1 MNTTHAA
8 VARLEPRDTFA
19 GRSPGLVLAFALAAN
34 LACVCGP
41 VLAQEPPFAVSG
53 TVRTAAG
60 APLSGATVSV
70 DNGASTPTSAGGRFT
85 LELPRGQHVL
95 RVTHPAHL
103 PGTRDVNVTGAIA
116 DIDILLNPLARFSE
130 EVVVAA
136 VRAGAEAPVT
146 TRDLDRVEIESL
158 NTGQEMPFLLKQVPS
173 LTQYSDSGSAT
184 GYSYI
189 YLRGIPQTRMNVT
202 LDGVPLNEPE
212 DSAFYFANFGDFA
225 NAIESLQVQR
235 GVGTSTVGASS
246 FAGSINFASI
256 DLKEKLQADVR
267 LGSGSFGTNRV
278 SAAVHSGR
286 LGGGLKLYGQVA
298 YQDTDGFRDHSGS
311 TQQSV
316 YVGASRDTDT
326 SYVKV
331 FGFVGRERSQ
341 LAFLATDEDTLE
353 QDLRFNPMSTDER
366 DDFGQRFVTAQYHR
380 ALGPA
385 AAFSVQG
392 YYNGAS
398 GWYRIQGGAD
408 GLYQYGLDWRSAGAT
423 ATYHAVRGPLD
434 FTWGAHVNDFESRHS
449 RDIVSGPAEYANRGF
464 KNEVNSF
471 AKLGYASGRWHHYG
485 DVQVRWA
492 RFRYDGDQNLGSIDW
507 AFFNPKAGTRYDVG
521 RGVSV
526 YGSFGLAGREPGR
539 SDMLQGEDNPSVP
552 YDLAA
557 VKPENVANAEAGL
570 EFSRPGFSIRSNVY
584 SMEFRNEIAQTGELS
599 EIGLPLR
606 RNVDRSFRRGI
617 EVDLTWQPW
626 SALRLR
632 HTATYSRN
640 RIRSWTQFYDVY
652 DAAGN
657 WTASTSLTHANVRPL
672 LTPAVLVNLA
682 ADGTPV
688 SWLTVG
694 AAGRYVGAAHL
705 DNTGS
710 QAFRAPG
717 FFGLDADVSIAL
729 SRLMPFAAG
738 AGPRLRIQAA
748 NVLDNRR
755 MFPNGYSYQYFT
767 EDPGGRLLPGGTR
780 YYYPQATRSVFVML
794 DLKF

>member
-1 MNTTHAA
+1 VLAVAFAA
-8 VARLEPRDTFA
+8 VL
-19 GRSPGLVLAFALAAN
+19 ALAR
-34 LACVCGP
+34 GT
-41 VLAQEPPFAVSG
+41 VLAQGPAFPVSG
-53 TVRTAAG
+53 TVHTAAG
-60 APLSGATVSV
+60 VPVAGAIIAV
-70 DNGASTPTSAGGRFT
+70 DGGASTRTGAEGRFT
-85 LELPRGQHVL
+85 LELTRGPHVL

-103 PGTRDVNVTGAIA
+103 AITRDLNVPGPLVG
-116 DIDILLNPLARFSE
+116 IDIVLNPLARFSE

-173 LTQYSDSGSAT
+173 VTQYSDSGSAT
-184 GYSYI
+184 GYSYV

-246 FAGSINFASI
+246 FVGSINFASI

-267 LGSGSFGTNRV
+267 LGSGSFNTNRV
-278 SAAVHSGR
+278 SAALHSGR
-286 LGGGLKLYGQVA
+286 LAGGVKLYGQLA
-298 YQDTDGFRDHSGS
+298 YQETDGFREHSGT

-331 FGFVGRERSQ
+331 FGFAGRERSQ
-341 LAFLATDEDTLE
+341 LAFLATDEETLE

-385 AAFSVQG
+385 AEFAVQG
-392 YYNGAS
+392 YYNGAD
-398 GWYRIQGGAD
+398 GWYRIQDGAG

-423 ATYHAVRGPLD
+423 ATYHAVRGALD
-434 FTWGAHVNDFESRHS
+434 FTWGAHLNDFESHRA
-449 RDIVSGPAEYANRGF
+449 RDIVGGPVEYTNRGF

-492 RFRYDGDQNLGSIDW
+492 RFRYDGDEDLGSIDW
-507 AFFNPKAGTRYDVG
+507 TFFNPKAGTRYDLG
-521 RGVSV
+521 RGISV
-526 YGSFGLAGREPGR
+526 YGSVGLAGREPGR
-539 SDMLQGEDNPSVP
+539 SDMLQGQDNPTVP

-557 VKPENVANAEAGL
+557 VKPEHVVNVEAGL
-570 EFSRPGFSIRSNVY
+570 EFSRPGFSLHANVY

-599 EIGLPLR
+599 EVGLPLR
-606 RNVDRSFRRGI
+606 ANVDRSFRRGV
-617 EVDLTWQPW
+617 EVDVTWQPW
-626 SALRLR
+626 SVLRLR
-632 HTATYSRN
+632 HTATYSYD

-657 WTASTSLTHANVRPL
+657 WTTSTNLTHANVRPL

-682 ADGTPV
+682 ADCTPV
-688 SWLTVG
+688 PWLTVG
-694 AAGRYVGAAHL
+694 AAARYVGAAHL
-705 DNTGS
+705 DNTDS
-710 QAFRAPG
+710 PAFKAPG

-729 SRLMPFAAG
+729 SRLVPFAAG
-738 AGPRLRIQAA
+738 AKPRLRIQVT

-755 MFPNGYSYQYFT
+755 MFPSGYSYQYFT
-767 EDPGGRLLPGGTR
+767 QDAAGPLLPGGTR
-780 YYYPQATRSVFVML
+780 YYYPQATRSMFVML
-794 DLKF
+794 DLTL

>member
-1 MNTTHAA
+1 MNALHAA
-8 VARLEPRDTFA
+8 GAGLKPFATLA
-19 GRSPGLVLAFALAAN
+19 GRPPGLVPVIALAVMV
-34 LACVCGP
+34 VCAVNP
-41 VLAQEPPFAVSG
+41 VLAQGPAFTVSG
-53 TVRTAAG
+53 TVRSLAG
-60 APLSGATVSV
+60 VPVAGATVAA
-70 DNGASTPTSAGGRFT
+70 DEGASTRTGAEGGFT
-85 LELPRGQHVL
+85 LELTRGPHVL
-95 RVTHPAHL
+95 RVTHAAHL
-103 PGTRDVNVTGAIA
+103 SGARDVTVTGPLAG
-116 DIDILLNPLARFSE
+116 IDIVLNPLSRFSE

-136 VRAGAEAPVT
+136 VRADAEAPIT

-173 LTQYSDSGSAT
+173 VTQYSDSGSAT

-246 FAGSINFASI
+246 FVGSINFASI
-256 DLKEKLQADVR
+256 DLKEKLQAEVR
-267 LGSGSFGTNRV
+267 MGSGSFNTNRV
-278 SAAVHSGR
+278 SAALHSGR

-298 YQDTDGFRDHSGS
+298 YQDTDGFRRNSGS

-326 SYVKV
+326 SYVKM
-331 FGFVGRERSQ
+331 FGFVGHERSQ
-341 LAFLATDEDTLE
+341 LAFLATDEETLE

-385 AAFSVQG
+385 TEFAVQG
-392 YYNGAS
+392 YYNGAN
-398 GWYRIQGGAD
+398 GWYRIQDGSG

-423 ATYHAVRGPLD
+423 ATYHAVRGALD
-434 FTWGAHVNDFESRHS
+434 FTWGAHLNDFESHHS
-449 RDIVSGPAEYANRGF
+449 RDIVGGPAEYTNRGF

-492 RFRYDGDQNLGSIDW
+492 RFRYDGDEDLGSIDW
-507 AFFNPKAGTRYDVG
+507 TFFNPKAGTRYDLG
-521 RGVSV
+521 RGISV
-526 YGSFGLAGREPGR
+526 YGSVGLAGREPAR
-539 SDMLQGEDNPSVP
+539 SDMLQGQDNPTMP

-557 VKPENVANAEAGL
+557 VKPEHVVNVEAGV
-570 EFSRPGFSIRSNVY
+570 EYSRPGFSLHANVY
-584 SMEFRNEIAQTGELS
+584 SMEFQNEIAQTGELS
-599 EIGLPLR
+599 EVGLPLR
-606 RNVDRSFRRGI
+606 TNVDRSFRRGV
-617 EVDLTWQPW
+617 EVDVTWQPW

-632 HTATYSRN
+632 HSATYSDN

-652 DAAGN
+652 DAAGS
-657 WTASTSLTHANVRPL
+657 WTSSTSQTHANVRPL
-672 LTPAVLVNLA
+672 LTPAVLVSLA
-682 ADGTPV
+682 ADYTPV
-688 SWLTVG
+688 PWLTVG

-705 DNTGS
+705 DNTGNP
-710 QAFRAPG
+710 AFKAPG
-717 FFGLDADVSIAL
+717 FFGLDADASVAL

-738 AGPRLRIQAA
+738 AGPRLRVQVT
-748 NVLDNRR
+748 NLLDNRR
-755 MFPNGYSYQYFT
+755 MFPGGYSYQYFT
-767 EDPGGRLLPGGTR
+767 QDAAGPLLPGGTR
-780 YYYPQATRSVFVML
+780 YYYPQATRSVSVML
-794 DLKF
+794 DLKL